1 MVDSRPENRRKCTQ
15 HGGRSTRKHGGIR
28 DSGKAAKAGFPGIL
42 AVFFRIPVIIDGV
55 VADEMLLCGVN
66 MRARSY
72 HMEAQRKSTIFLN
85 GVSPHLEEGT
95 CRLDSLDVRPTR
107 RL

>member
-1 MVDSRPENRRKCTQ
+1 MCNTAGGVPGSTAEFGIAERPPRN
-15 HGGRSTRKHGGIR
+15 
-28 DSGKAAKAGFPGIL
+28 L

-66 MRARSY
+66 MRAHSY